1 MKMNSVVY
9 SFFVNI
15 VYDEYM
21 EKLRVGHT
29 VSFVYKDITLY
40 GTIEK
45 IEQREDEFV
54 YTIYANGKL
63 YKNIQRNYILNDFG
77 VLYE

>member
-1 MKMNSVVY
+1 
-9 SFFVNI
+9 
-15 VYDEYM
+15 M

-40 GTIEK
+40 GVIEK
-45 IEQREDEFV
+45 IEQREEEFV
-54 YTIYANGKL
+54 YAIYANGKL
-63 YKNIQRNYILNDFG
+63 YKNIQRNYILKDFG